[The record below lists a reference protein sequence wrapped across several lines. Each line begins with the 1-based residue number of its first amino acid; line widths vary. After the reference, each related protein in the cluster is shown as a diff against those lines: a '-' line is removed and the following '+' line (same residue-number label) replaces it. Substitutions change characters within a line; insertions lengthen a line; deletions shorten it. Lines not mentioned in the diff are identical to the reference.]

1 MGIASSFRL
10 PDPNAYNLASMKKGG
25 QGGLS
30 KWVRTWAGDTG
41 FTNLMCHPRGPNGT
55 CYYTSQYY
63 SIVPE
68 LDLLAQINGYKYLPD
83 IDGNSFS
90 GRWRGFL
97 LSPSVPLK
105 ATIYK
110 EWHDKR
116 LVPWVHFV
124 PLDNTFIDVYGVM
137 EYFVGD
143 GLGKND
149 EAKPH
154 GHDAQ
159 AKRIAEEGKAWA
171 EKVLRK
177 EDMLIYVMRL
187 LLEWARVSDP
197 ERERM
202 GFVQDLLRTG

>member
-1 MGIASSFRL
+1 M
-10 PDPNAYNLASMKKGG
+10 
-25 QGGLS
+25 
-30 KWVRTWAGDTG
+30 
-41 FTNLMCHPRGPNGT
+41 
-55 CYYTSQYY
+55 
-63 SIVPE
+63 
-68 LDLLAQINGYKYLPD
+68 
-83 IDGNSFS
+83 
-90 GRWRGFL
+90 
-97 LSPSVPLK
+97 K

-143 GLGKND
+143 GLRKSD
-149 EAKPH
+149 ETKLH

-159 AKRIAEEGKAWA
+159 AKCIAEEGKAWA

-177 EDMLIYVMRL
+177 EDMQVYVMRL

-202 GFVQDLLRTG
+202 GFVQDLLRAG